1 MSGARMIRGKVKCAE
16 MRMIMGLFQKYFVNV
31 RRGTK
36 ITYSESD
43 LRKLD
48 RDYEK
53 EVMAEG
59 PRRIRSA
66 FRKVPQ
72 QAYLSQ
78 TRDYAFEKILDR
90 HLYTFQHL
98 LVIPNPY
105 DVVKQSALL
114 LFNSS
119 KETKIR
125 YRVIGDTP
133 EADFIAE
140 TEYTKRHRVPVLGLY
155 LERNNRVELEMID
168 TEGTVIKRRMLR
180 LYVSDTP
187 AKLKDL
193 KIEQQDKKMSYF
205 SFILLNGASY
215 SPFAI
220 DRNGA
225 IRYSIQ
231 LWTTNVGMLPLA
243 NGHFLYEDRTA
254 NRMNGIGQIKS
265 CRFHEMDYLGRVYR
279 TFLIDY
285 SVLNVVAQY
294 GELLYLRVSCGE
306 DESQR
311 KIIELNL
318 TSGEVKE
325 MQKLPKKTEETSD
338 RGTAFIDVAGRMDK
352 DFRDGSDNRVHSTDD
367 KCILSCSNVEQSGV
381 EGKKAELVETD
392 MAGNVMTKRL
402 VNKAANKVWLFKPD
416 ILEFCKPI
424 PFSHDVLFGTI
435 TSPEVF
441 TGELPP
447 EKDEPINRA
456 YFGNVRLCDDL
467 FIGYILPGRVSRI
480 YLAGKKHCYV
490 QDYTGMKIIG
500 KSRFP
505 MAISLTGLAKDEY
518 SVLVESRDV
527 VHRLKNDI
535 RVVEE

>member
-1 MSGARMIRGKVKCAE
+1 
-16 MRMIMGLFQKYFVNV
+16 MGFFQKYFVNV
-31 RRGTK
+31 KRGTK

-59 PRRIRSA
+59 PKRIRSA

-90 HLYTFQHL
+90 HMYTFQHL

-133 EADFIAE
+133 ETDFVAE

-155 LERNNRVELEMID
+155 LERNNKVELEMID
-168 TEGTVIKRRMLR
+168 IEGNVVKRRMLR

-187 AKLKDL
+187 QKLKDL
-193 KIEQQDKKMSYF
+193 KIEQQDKESSYF
-205 SFILLNGASY
+205 PFIMLNGASY

-254 NRMNGIGQIKS
+254 NRMNSVGKIKS
-265 CRFHEMDYLGRVYR
+265 CRFHEMDYFGRVYR

-294 GELLYLRVSCGE
+294 GELLYLRVSGGE
-306 DESQR
+306 DEKER

-318 TSGEVKE
+318 TNGDVTE
-325 MQKLPKKTEETSD
+325 MQKLPQKATETSEK
-338 RGTAFIDVAGRMDK
+338 GIAFIDVVGKMDK
-352 DFRDGSDNRVHSTDD
+352 NFREDSDNRVHSADE
-367 KCILSCSNVEQSGV
+367 KRVLSCSNLEQNGV
-381 EGKKAELVETD
+381 DGKRAELVETD
-392 MAGNVMTKRL
+392 TEGHITSRRIM
-402 VNKAANKVWLFKPD
+402 NKAANKVWLFEPD
-416 ILEFCKPI
+416 ILDFCRPI
-424 PFSHDVLFGTI
+424 PCSKEVLFGTI
-435 TSPEVF
+435 ASPEVF
-441 TGELPP
+441 TGTLPA
-447 EKDEPINRA
+447 EVDEPINRA

-467 FIGYILPGRVSRI
+467 FIGYVLPGRISRI
-480 YLAGKKHCYV
+480 YLVGKKHCYV
-490 QDYTGMKIIG
+490 QNYVGMDIIG

-505 MAISLTGLAKDEY
+505 MAISLAGLAKDEY
-518 SVLVESRDV
+518 NVFVESRDV

-535 RVVEE
+535 RVVEES